1 MTLRSLLML
10 SGAALVLA
18 GVEVG
23 AAEIRGRATDV
34 SGGALAGARVV
45 LENLATGAQAVTTT
59 DAEGRYEFGGLSV
72 GPYRAMA
79 VAAGFSEAA
88 QAVSLASETQDSEVN
103 FSLAL
108 GHLQASVTVTA
119 TRTARDTLAVPLRAE
134 SIGREQMRSA
144 NPGSTGELMV
154 QAPGITP
161 VANGPFQMRPRLRG
175 LDSTRVLILVDGE
188 RLNNARTA
196 TDRAGVEVGL
206 VDASSVESVEVVS
219 GSGSVLY
226 GTDALSGTINIVT
239 LRPHLADSFRV
250 TGGLDGYYTSNERGR
265 RGAFSLGASG
275 PRLALIF
282 AGGLDE
288 FDDYRSGGE
297 DGSLLEDS
305 FPLHASGQVKR
316 QDTIDSNFP
325 PFSFGAFP
333 DPFNAP
339 YRRTSTLIPNSGA
352 RGNHWNAAGL
362 LSLRETQSVRVK
374 FLHREARDVGFP
386 DFQQPQFFQ
395 GITLPFSRLDKA
407 SASYEIQSI
416 TPWFAR
422 MKATVYS
429 QQQNRKLRNVDV
441 PVQFPAP
448 TAASFFP
455 INVMRLVI
463 NSETEQGVRTYGF
476 DLQNTFLLSPRNLL
490 TAGFTLYRDRSH
502 DDRESSAQMNLV
514 GSVVLGA
521 RGPQAVVL
529 PRLAPL
535 GPATVTKPVRVP
547 DASLRDLAFFAQDEW
562 DVTPRLRAVAGVRVD
577 GYAVRT
583 KATPGYDIDSV
594 IRGAQP
600 AIDPATL
607 PDSKGDAISRSALT
621 GDLGLVFKLAESLSG
636 FARYGRSY
644 RHPNLEELLFS
655 GPATIGSIAPNVK
668 VGPEKGDNLDFG
680 FKLHTRRLRGSVT
693 YFNNT
698 YKGFI
703 STQIVALLPG
713 GSVSQA
719 VNFAKVRIQ
728 GVEGDFESSFTAGP
742 AMTTLFGRGS
752 TNKGDVL
759 LGQNPL
765 TGTRLDATPQDNVTP
780 FKLIAGARL
789 SDRKNHLWAEYSFR
803 RQSRVDRVASTRL
816 ESPFLIAQDLFGLQG
831 FTLHRVGLG
840 YDWNKGGMNLGV
852 SVNVENLA
860 NRYYREQFQFAP
872 ARGRSVTFGLRV
884 RKL

>member
-1 MTLRSLLML
+1 
-10 SGAALVLA
+10 
-18 GVEVG
+18 
-23 AAEIRGRATDV
+23 
-34 SGGALAGARVV
+34 
-45 LENLATGAQAVTTT
+45 
-59 DAEGRYEFGGLSV
+59 
-72 GPYRAMA
+72 
-79 VAAGFSEAA
+79 
-88 QAVSLASETQDSEVN
+88 
-103 FSLAL
+103 
-108 GHLQASVTVTA
+108 
-119 TRTARDTLAVPLRAE
+119 
-134 SIGREQMRSA
+134 
-144 NPGSTGELMV
+144 
-154 QAPGITP
+154 
-161 VANGPFQMRPRLRG
+161 
-175 LDSTRVLILVDGE
+175 
-188 RLNNARTA
+188 
-196 TDRAGVEVGL
+196 
-206 VDASSVESVEVVS
+206 
-219 GSGSVLY
+219 
-226 GTDALSGTINIVT
+226 
-239 LRPHLADSFRV
+239 
-250 TGGLDGYYTSNERGR
+250 
-265 RGAFSLGASG
+265 
-275 PRLALIF
+275 
-282 AGGLDE
+282 
-288 FDDYRSGGE
+288 
-297 DGSLLEDS
+297 
-305 FPLHASGQVKR
+305 
-316 QDTIDSNFP
+316 
-325 PFSFGAFP
+325 
-333 DPFNAP
+333 
-339 YRRTSTLIPNSGA
+339 
-352 RGNHWNAAGL
+352 
-362 LSLRETQSVRVK
+362 
-374 FLHREARDVGFP
+374 
-386 DFQQPQFFQ
+386 
-395 GITLPFSRLDKA
+395 
-407 SASYEIQSI
+407 
-416 TPWFAR
+416 

-429 QQQNRKLRNVDV
+429 QQQNRKLRNLDV

-463 NSETEQGVRTYGF
+463 NSETEQDVRTYGF

-502 DDRESSAQMNLV
+502 DDRTSSAQMNLV

-529 PRLAPL
+529 PRLQPL

-583 KATPGYDIDSV
+583 KATPGYDVDSV
-594 IRGAQP
+594 ISGARP

-621 GDLGLVFKLAESLSG
+621 GDLGFVFKLSERLSA

-680 FKLHTRRLRGSVT
+680 FKLHTQRLRGSLT

-728 GVEGDFESSFTAGP
+728 GLEGDFESSFTAGP

-752 TNKGDVL
+752 YNKGDVL

-789 SDRKNHLWAEYSFR
+789 SDRRNRLWAEYSFR
-803 RQSRVDRVASTRL
+803 QQSQVDRVASTRL

-840 YDWNKGGMNLGV
+840 YDWDKGGTNLGISV
-852 SVNVENLA
+852 SVENLA

-872 ARGRSVTFGLRV
+872 ARGRLARAGTGFRAGVRVVPVRPRLLWVRAAQLVLRQGADRGLAAVPLVARHRIPAGRCTHRPAEPVAADRRRGGGPGPWARARAGRRRWHRARFRV
-884 RKL
+884 RHPRRRGLHERPLPDRAVRDGRRPARLHGCTVDRAAPRGSGVDGGVASPARPHQPEAAASAGPGRIRHRAHGDADRPQRRVRRARVLRPIDLAVVGARQPADSHALVGDARVRGRTARRQGERAG